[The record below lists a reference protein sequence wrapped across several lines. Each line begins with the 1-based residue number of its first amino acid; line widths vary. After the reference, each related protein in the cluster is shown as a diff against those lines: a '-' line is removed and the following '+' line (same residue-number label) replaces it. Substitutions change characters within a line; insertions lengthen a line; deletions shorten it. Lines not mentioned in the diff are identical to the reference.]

1 MWCMALSMGCLKT
14 KVLLPPATKLGK
26 GDVFTRV
33 CDSVHRGGLPH
44 CMLGHTHPHPPR
56 TRGGH
61 LPPSGPG
68 TTPLRDQ
75 RHPIA
80 QCMLGDTGSKR
91 AVHILLECILVRSNS
106 TEEHNIS
113 YTRLVITYFT
123 WELFGAKDSLHI
135 FSRSVYFYCI
145 IKSNHDIEI

>member
-1 MWCMALSMGCLKT
+1 MWSCQCGVWRYQWGVSQPRFYYRPQRSWG
-14 KVLLPPATKLGK
+14 KVMFLHVSVIL
-26 GDVFTRV
+26 FTGGV
-33 CDSVHRGGLPH
+33 CPIACWDT
-44 CMLGHTHPHPPR
+44 HTPIPPR
-56 TRGGH
+56 TRGRH

-113 YTRLVITYFT
+113 YTSDN
-123 WELFGAKDSLHI
+123 LFHVRTLRRKRFPSHFLSKCVFLLYYKI
-135 FSRSVYFYCI
+135 
-145 IKSNHDIEI
+145 